1 MKGADGMLNGI
12 WMAMIVLA
20 FIGAVCTG
28 RWTALSRCCGGWR
41 KAGGGDGAF
50 AARRD
55 VPLDGHHAYCGGGGA
70 YKRAF
75 QNSVAGHQEIGF
87 RITEKMKPCAK
98 KYRMNIAANMLGM
111 GNAATPFGLS
121 AMDEMQKLQTG
132 DTPTQEMILFVV
144 MNTASFQ
151 LIPSAAVTLRAS
163 YGSADPYDVLRH
175 IWLVSFGGLLVCVLM
190 CRVFQKLWRA

>member
-1 MKGADGMLNGI
+1 MLNGI

-20 FIGAVCTG
+20 FVGAVCTG
-28 RWTALSRCCGGWR
+28 RWTALSAAAADGTRQAVETVLLLLGAMCLWTGIMR
-41 KAGGGDGAF
+41 IAGE
-50 AARRD
+50 
-55 VPLDGHHAYCGGGGA
+55 
-70 YKRAF
+70 
-75 QNSVAGHQEIGF
+75 AGLTNGLSKIS
-87 RITEKMKPCAK
+87 
-98 KYRMNIAANMLGM
+98 MNIAANMLGM

-132 DTPTQEMILFVV
+132 DVPTQEMILFVV

-163 YGSADPYDVLRH
+163 YGSVDPYAVMPH
-175 IWLVSFGGLLVCVLM
+175 IWLVSFGSLLVCVLM

>member
-1 MKGADGMLNGI
+1 MCLWTGIMRIAEEAGLTNG
-12 WMAMIVLA
+12 
-20 FIGAVCTG
+20 
-28 RWTALSRCCGGWR
+28 LS
-41 KAGGGDGAF
+41 KILSP
-50 AARRD
+50 
-55 VPLDGHHAYCGGGGA
+55 VI
-70 YKRAF
+70 KRLF
-75 QNSVAGHQEIGF
+75 PNYGKNETV
-87 RITEKMKPCAK
+87 REKTS
-98 KYRMNIAANMLGM
+98 MNIAANMLGM

-163 YGSADPYDVLRH
+163 YGSADPYDVLPH

>member
-28 RWTALSRCCGGWR
+28 RWTALS
-41 KAGGGDGAF
+41 AAAADGARQ
-50 AARRD
+50 A
-55 VPLDGHHAYCGGGGA
+55 VETVLLLLGA
-70 YKRAF
+70 MCLWTGIMRIAGEAGLTNGLSKILSPVIKRLF
-75 QNSVAGHQEIGF
+75 PNYGKNETV
-87 RITEKMKPCAK
+87 REKIS
-98 KYRMNIAANMLGM
+98 MNLAANMLGM

-132 DTPTQEMILFVV
+132 DAPTQEMILFVV

-163 YGSADPYDVLRH
+163 YGSADPYDVLPH

>member
-1 MKGADGMLNGI
+1 MLNGI

-20 FIGAVCTG
+20 FVGAVCTG
-28 RWTALSRCCGGWR
+28 RWTALS
-41 KAGGGDGAF
+41 AAAADGARQ
-50 AARRD
+50 A
-55 VPLDGHHAYCGGGGA
+55 VETVLLLLGA
-70 YKRAF
+70 MCLWTGIMRI
-75 QNSVAGHQEIGF
+75 AGEAGLTNGLYGKNETV
-87 RITEKMKPCAK
+87 REKIS
-98 KYRMNIAANMLGM
+98 MNIAANMLGM

-132 DTPTQEMILFVV
+132 DAPTQEMILFVV

-163 YGSADPYDVLRH
+163 YGSADPYDVLPH
-175 IWLVSFGGLLVCVLM
+175 VWLVSFGSLLVCVLM

>member
-1 MKGADGMLNGI
+1 MKGEGRMLNGI

-20 FIGAVCTG
+20 FVGAVCTG
-28 RWTALSRCCGGWR
+28 RWTALSAAAAGWR

-75 QNSVAGHQEIGF
+75 QNSVAGHQATFPNYGKNETV
-87 RITEKMKPCAK
+87 REKIS
-98 KYRMNIAANMLGM
+98 MNIAANMLGM

-132 DTPTQEMILFVV
+132 DVPTQEMILFVV

-163 YGSADPYDVLRH
+163 YGSADPYDVLPH
-175 IWLVSFGGLLVCVLM
+175 IWLVSFGSLLVCVLM

>member
-55 VPLDGHHAYCGGGGA
+55 VPLDGHHAYWRRRRGL
-70 YKRAF
+70 
-75 QNSVAGHQEIGF
+75 QTGF
-87 RITEKMKPCAK
+87 PKFCRRSSRDWFPNYGKNETVREKIS
-98 KYRMNIAANMLGM
+98 MNIAANMLGM

-163 YGSADPYDVLRH
+163 YGSADPYDVLPH